1 VIQKHSYT
9 STPLFIIT
17 NEYPLDSL
25 HCCWFKATLF
35 WMHVTSYYL
44 ALEKNALMNIFG
56 HKTLSAL
63 FNFFIGCIP
72 RSRISVFKYMNIYKT
87 FGYNSL
93 SFPLMWFDQ
102 FRLPLP
108 QCILKICFLHTQKHH
123 GSPLIRYNKSLKLSS
138 FKFLKLIAVLSPD
151 FIMVKYI

>member
-1 VIQKHSYT
+1 
-9 STPLFIIT
+9 
-17 NEYPLDSL
+17 
-25 HCCWFKATLF
+25 
-35 WMHVTSYYL
+35 MHVTSYYL